1 MGKPPRSPAHSAAEK
16 IERDIRFSRH
26 LFIAALLLVAA
37 VAIGDT
43 VYIAMQ
49 IAKNR
54 GHIYIPAVV
63 VAAPIAALFF
73 VLLSWWN
80 WRAVLRR
87 PQPPTSHGTP
97 SARR

>member
-1 MGKPPRSPAHSAAEK
+1 MGNRQRRPPRSAVEDK
-16 IERDIRFSRH
+16 QRDIRFSRR
-26 LFIAALLLVAA
+26 LFIVALLLVAV

-43 VYIAMQ
+43 VYVGVQ
-49 IAKNR
+49 ILKR
-54 GHIYIPAVV
+54 QGHIYIPAIV

-87 PQPPTSHGTP
+87 PNRSAVDTP
-97 SARR
+97 CARR